1 MDDVFLIHHPSGS
14 FSCVVAYRVTTL
26 PLQPQLSL
34 TLSVMGAN
42 SKTQTTKCHVHYVLY
57 TLKGIGVQSTVTEQ
71 WSVLTFKLT
80 LFFFFSSVQREE
92 DLKKKKELS
101 LELANVREEL
111 GKRRFYTSSPSLH
124 LHVTHAHIYKR
135 SLSRTG
141 QLPFKTWCSPHWSHL
156 TSVICTVCVVAVG
169 VWSARIWLSALQ
181 NHLKSQK
188 MS

>member
-80 LFFFFSSVQREE
+80 LFFFSSVQREE
-92 DLKKKKELS
+92 DLKQKKELS

-111 GKRRFYTSSPSLH
+111 GKRRFYTSSLPLCICMWHTHTYTNEAYQGRVNCHSKPGVLH
-124 LHVTHAHIYKR
+124 TGHISR
-135 SLSRTG
+135 LS
-141 QLPFKTWCSPHWSHL
+141 
-156 TSVICTVCVVAVG
+156 
-169 VWSARIWLSALQ
+169 SAQFVLL
-181 NHLKSQK
+181 L
-188 MS
+188 